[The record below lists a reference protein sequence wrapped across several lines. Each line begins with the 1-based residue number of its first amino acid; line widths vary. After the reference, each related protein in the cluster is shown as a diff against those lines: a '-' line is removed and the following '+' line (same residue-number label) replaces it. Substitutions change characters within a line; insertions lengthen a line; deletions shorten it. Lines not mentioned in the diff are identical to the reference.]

1 MSLGPIFDLFPVWNS
16 RRRRRVVK
24 SKSTKRALR
33 WRRMSDWD
41 ILIVYLKIVKNQ
53 TRKLCVVF
61 FFVEALKCQFEG
73 ESELRDKRSTF
84 PWFTFKYLLFIA
96 RQWSIR
102 FFYKICFFIQSDCD
116 DGDFYANASLLLFDC
131 GESLWIPLDFWAH
144 FSVHC
149 KAGHLK
155 NKA

>member
-61 FFVEALKCQFEG
+61 FFRRSFEMPVRGG
-73 ESELRDKRSTF
+73 EWASRQAQHFSMIYFQISFIHRQTMVDQIFLQD
-84 PWFTFKYLLFIA
+84 LLFHSE
-96 RQWSIR
+96 RLRRWW
-102 FFYKICFFIQSDCD
+102 FLCKCFTSTLRLRGEFMDSVR
-116 DGDFYANASLLLFDC
+116 LLSPLF
-131 GESLWIPLDFWAH
+131 SPL
-144 FSVHC
+144 
-149 KAGHLK
+149 
-155 NKA
+155 